1 MRSNEGPDDG
11 PPAGPGPTLDLTGAR
26 VLRLSVP
33 MHGSFGSAH
42 HRDFSTMTSTA
53 VLLES
58 RAGVVGVG
66 TADATPGY
74 SVQSHDAIAASLRED
89 VLPALLADPPAH
101 PNALLDRLAPFAD
114 APNACCAAELAF
126 LDAHGRASDRRLADL
141 LGGARRETVPLN
153 GWVGIDDP
161 EAMAADATDWA
172 DRGFESLK
180 IKLAGEPGRDV
191 ERVAAVCDAVGDR
204 VAVRA
209 DVNAGYTVEEAVEVA
224 QAVETY
230 PLVHLEQPVAKDDLD
245 GLAAVTAAT
254 STPIVADE
262 CILTPAEAFEV
273 LRRRAADRIKVKALR
288 MSGVLRTRQVLDA
301 AALAGVECVLGHG
314 FGLTPATSAELQLAA
329 AHDNVFGGVESV
341 GPLKMREEPFDSLAI
356 EGGRATLP
364 TGPGLGTPL
373 REDDL
378 DEFVVD
384 SWRVTG

>member
-1 MRSNEGPDDG
+1 MPPDEGSGAD
-11 PPAGPGPTLDLTGAR
+11 PTATTDPTPELTGAR

-33 MHGSFGSAH
+33 MRGSFGSAH

-53 VLLES
+53 VLLETE
-58 RAGVVGVG
+58 AGVAGVG

-74 SVQSHDAIAASLRED
+74 SVQSHDDIAASLRED

-101 PNALLDRLAPFAD
+101 PNALLDRLTPFAD

-126 LDAHGRASDRRLADL
+126 LDAHGRATGRRLVDL

-161 EAMAADATDWA
+161 DAMAADATDWA

-180 IKLAGEPGRDV
+180 IKLAGEPRRDV

-224 QAVETY
+224 QAVESY

-254 STPIVADE
+254 STPIMADE
-262 CILTPAEAFEV
+262 CILTPADAFEV

-288 MSGVLRTRQVLDA
+288 MGGVCRTRQVLDA

-341 GPLKMREEPFDSLAI
+341 GPLKMREEPFTPLVVD
-356 EGGRATLP
+356 GGRATIP
-364 TGPGLGTPL
+364 TGPGLGVGL
-373 REDDL
+373 HEDDL
-378 DEFVVD
+378 DGFVVD